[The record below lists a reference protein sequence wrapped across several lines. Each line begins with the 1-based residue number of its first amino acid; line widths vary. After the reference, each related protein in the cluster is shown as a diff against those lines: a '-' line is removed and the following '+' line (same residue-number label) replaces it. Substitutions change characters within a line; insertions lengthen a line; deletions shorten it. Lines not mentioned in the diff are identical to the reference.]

1 MPPTI
6 KNSEKYRGAVVVV
19 VTAMM
24 NLEDAEQT
32 DEQSGKDQ
40 CEWILAFRRR
50 CSLTR
55 PYQRGS
61 ASTDGNT
68 FPAFD
73 PKYRR

>member
-40 CEWILAFRRR
+40 YMWILALRRH

-55 PYQRGS
+55 PFRRGS
-61 ASTDGNT
+61 ESTDGNT